1 MDYDDDKR
9 MMDAFSLRFQLQLT
23 VIISKENNRRKKL
36 QVVNEFGN
44 IFSKKKVV
52 NLKIHSI
59 IFHLFYFQ
67 SGFK

>member
-44 IFSKKKVV
+44 IFSKKK
-52 NLKIHSI
+52 
-59 IFHLFYFQ
+59 
-67 SGFK
+67 